1 MLWQRVL
8 SATIG
13 IPLLLLAVWF
23 GHWYLLALTA
33 VIMGRSLWEMD
44 RMLKPA
50 VNFGLA
56 LASAGCVILLAD
68 SYLHNGN
75 YLGPMMVL
83 IVVGQLVYMMVMYP
97 AYSPVDGAAT
107 LLGTLYVGLLV
118 YIYLLRTLSGGWT
131 WVSFMLAGTWASDS
145 MAYFTGR
152 LLGRHRL
159 SPALS
164 PKKTVE
170 GALGGV
176 AGSIFAAA
184 VYYHFNPFAPFAG
197 LLVLGLLVGV
207 AALLGDLVES
217 AFKRQAGVKDASDL
231 IPGHG
236 GMLDRFDSI
245 LFTAPL
251 VYYFARLFNIF

>member
-1 MLWQRVL
+1 VLWQRVL
-8 SATIG
+8 SATVG
-13 IPLLLLAVWF
+13 IPLLVLAAWF

-33 VIMGRSLWEMD
+33 VIMGRSIWEMD
-44 RMLKPA
+44 RMLKPG
-50 VNFGLA
+50 VKFGLA
-56 LASAGCVILLAD
+56 LAAAGCLILLGD

-83 IVVGQLVYMMVMYP
+83 IVVGQLIYMMIMYP

-107 LLGTLYVGLLV
+107 LLGTLYVGLIV
-118 YIYLLRTLSGGWT
+118 YIYLLRTLNGGWT
-131 WVSFMLAGTWASDS
+131 WVSFMLATTWSSDTL
-145 MAYFTGR
+145 AYFTGR
-152 LLGRHRL
+152 LFGRHRL

-176 AGSIFAAA
+176 AGSILAAGI
-184 VYYHFNPFAPFAG
+184 YYYADPFAP
-197 LLVLGLLVGV
+197 LLRLVVLGLLVGV
-207 AALLGDLVES
+207 AALFGDLVES

-236 GMLDRFDSI
+236 GMLDRFDSM